1 MVAAI
6 PDPVDWS
13 HDTDVPGLA
22 ATVAARRSSR
32 WPSASCSSSRGG
44 CSTAQRRRRAD
55 PGRPRPSAAPAAD
68 RQRGTGSASLDHRA
82 YAPGRASGSAR
93 RSAQGRFVD
102 GEHATS
108 GTARVLELADGTT
121 VLRLEGFSTSD
132 GPDVVVW
139 LTDQPAGGNDWHRYD
154 DGRFVPLGDLK
165 ATDGNQN
172 YAVPAGTDLSGLTS
186 VVIWCDRFDVAFGS
200 APIRSA

>member
-1 MVAAI
+1 MNRLRWIAAAVVTASVVLVVGLALFQ
-6 PDPVDWS
+6 PWRLLTRSVVDE
-13 HDTDVPGLA
+13 PLPAAA
-22 ATVAARRSSR
+22 ATVTGPTPDEGAAPTRPT
-32 WPSASCSSSRGG
+32 PSVA
-44 CSTAQRRRRAD
+44 
-55 PGRPRPSAAPAAD
+55 SAAP
-68 RQRGTGSASLDHRA
+68 RVIGE
-82 YAPGRASGSAR
+82 
-93 RSAQGRFVD
+93 GRFVD

-108 GTARVLELADGTT
+108 GTARVLELADGAT

-139 LTDQPAGGNDWHRYD
+139 LTDQPAGGDDWHRYD
-154 DGRFVPLGDLK
+154 DGRFVPLGHLK
-165 ATDGNQN
+165 GTDGNQN

>member
-1 MVAAI
+1 MTRRPWI
-6 PDPVDWS
+6 
-13 HDTDVPGLA
+13 A
-22 ATVAARRSSR
+22 ATVVLGLVALAVGLVLFQPWRLLTRSVVDE
-32 WPSASCSSSRGG
+32 PVPVAVATATTAGG
-44 CSTAQRRRRAD
+44 GTGPTTRHT
-55 PGRPRPSAAPAAD
+55 PPAAPAAPHVV
-68 RQRGTGSASLDHRA
+68 G
-82 YAPGRASGSAR
+82 
-93 RSAQGRFVD
+93 QGRFVD

-139 LTDQPAGGNDWHRYD
+139 LTDQPAGGDDWHRYD

>member
-1 MVAAI
+1 MNRRRWIAAA
-6 PDPVDWS
+6 V
-13 HDTDVPGLA
+13 TLAMAGLVVGLA
-22 ATVAARRSSR
+22 LFQPWRLLTRSVLDEPLPGATAVADTGRT
-32 WPSASCSSSRGG
+32 PGPTPGG
-44 CSTAQRRRRAD
+44 GAPTRATTTT
-55 PGRPRPSAAPAAD
+55 RHTPSAAPATP
-68 RQRGTGSASLDHRA
+68 RVIG
-82 YAPGRASGSAR
+82 
-93 RSAQGRFVD
+93 QGRFVD

-108 GTARVLELADGTT
+108 GTARVLELADGTS

-139 LTDQPAGGNDWHRYD
+139 LTDQPAGGDDWHRYD
-154 DGRFVPLGDLK
+154 DGRFVALGDLK

-172 YAVPAGTDLSGLTS
+172 YAVPVGTDLSGLTS

>member
-1 MVAAI
+1 MRRRPWI
-6 PDPVDWS
+6 
-13 HDTDVPGLA
+13 A
-22 ATVAARRSSR
+22 ATVVLGLVALAVGLALFQPWRLLTRSAVDEPLPATTVVADAGPTPGGTAAGSVAATTRHT
-32 WPSASCSSSRGG
+32 P
-44 CSTAQRRRRAD
+44 
-55 PGRPRPSAAPAAD
+55 PVAPAAP
-68 RQRGTGSASLDHRA
+68 RVVG
-82 YAPGRASGSAR
+82 
-93 RSAQGRFVD
+93 QGRFVD

-108 GTARVLELADGTT
+108 GTAKVLELADGTT

-139 LTDQPAGGNDWHRYD
+139 LTDQPAGGDDWHRYD

-200 APIRSA
+200 APIRST